1 MKRIPK
7 SNPRTRSS
15 GFSLIEL
22 LVVVSILLVVGAMAV
37 PSIISTV
44 ANFRFVSNAQDLA
57 AFYQR
62 ARMMAIT
69 DNNYYNVQVV
79 SGSNPP
85 VVYID
90 LDGDGT
96 TANSSRVEPQLQLA
110 TPVSVSNSGAPA
122 GLDSTTLGFS
132 PLQVESSTMYTQ
144 NNQNHPGIAFN
155 SRGLPC
161 QRTST
166 TSLCTNAGWVQ
177 YLQYNLVGGG
187 VRWAAVVITPA
198 SRIKVYKYNGTGWF

>member
-1 MKRIPK
+1 MRRLNKF
-7 SNPRTRSS
+7 NPRGRSA
-15 GFSLIEL
+15 GFSITEL
-22 LVVVSILLVVGAMAV
+22 LVVISIMLVVGAISV
-37 PSIISTV
+37 PSVISTV
-44 ANFRFVSNAQDLA
+44 ANYRFISNAQDLA

-62 ARMMAIT
+62 GRMQAIT

-85 VVYID
+85 LIFID
-90 LDGDGT
+90 LNGDGT
-96 TANSSRVEPQLQLA
+96 RQSSEPQLQLA
-110 TPVSVSNSGAPA
+110 TPVSLDNSGAPS
-122 GLDSTTLGFS
+122 GLDSTALGFS

-161 QRTST
+161 QRVST

-187 VRWAAVVITPA
+187 VRWGAVVITPA